1 MLMHVHKLLIL
12 LDLGDETPALLD
24 YGVQLAQSLGAQAWI
39 QHVFYIPPAMA
50 GELFIPTEAIQQY
63 QQQVREQ
70 LAALQAA
77 TADETGLDLYYEAS
91 YGELLV
97 EMNQLIHREHIDLV
111 VIGNRGGGASDNIL
125 GSNTLRVIHRAI
137 CPVLSVP
144 SLLYFRPIKR
154 IALATDWQQ
163 TSPDTMARLVS
174 LARQW
179 EAHLDIIHVG
189 GDRKKKD
196 TESETLLDR
205 PLSAVPHTFYQ
216 VNARDIEEGIQQHVD
231 QYHSDLIALIPRSHG
246 FFDRL
251 FQKSVTRQMVY
262 QTQTPLLTLPE

>member
-1 MLMHVHKLLIL
+1 MQVRKILIL
-12 LDLGDETPALLD
+12 LDLSEETPALLD

-39 QHVFYIPPAMA
+39 QHVFYLPPAMA

-91 YGELLV
+91 YGELSV
-97 EMNQLIHREHIDLV
+97 AMNQLIDREHIDLV
-111 VIGNRGGGASDNIL
+111 VLGNRGGGASDNIL
-125 GSNTLRVIHRAI
+125 GSNTLRVIHRAL

-144 SLLYFRPIKR
+144 SQLNFRPIQR
-154 IALATDWQQ
+154 ITLATDEQH
-163 TSPDTMARLVS
+163 TSPHTMTRLVS

-189 GDRKKKD
+189 SNPKRKD

-205 PLSAVPHTFYQ
+205 PWSAVPHTFYQ
-216 VNARDIEEGIQQHVD
+216 VNARDIEDGIQQHVD
-231 QYHSDLIALIPRSHG
+231 QHHSGLIALIPRSHG

-262 QTQTPLLTLPE
+262 QTQMPLLTLPE